1 MALPGPATEKP
12 DAATQ
17 RIDLGTKF
25 RSITGQR
32 NKIAQCLIPE
42 APMTQPQKDKPWLFR
57 TYAGHSTAAASNA
70 LYRNNLSKGQTGLSV
85 AFDLPTQ
92 TGYDSD
98 HILARGEVGKVGVP
112 ISHLGDMRTLFSDIP
127 LEQMNTSMTIN
138 ATAPWLLAL
147 YIAVAE
153 EQGADVSRLQGT
165 VQNDLMKEYLSRGTY
180 ICPPQPSLRMI
191 ADVAEY
197 CYANVPKW
205 NPMNVCSYHLQEA
218 GATPEQEL
226 AYALATAIAVLDQ
239 LKPRVPAADFPAMCG
254 RISFFVNA
262 GIRFVTEMCKMR
274 AFVDLWDEILSQRY
288 GVEDSKFR
296 RFRYGVQVNSL
307 GLTEQQPENNVY
319 RILIEMLAV
328 TLSKNARARAV
339 QLPAWNEA
347 LGLPRPWD
355 QQWSLRMQ
363 QIMAYET
370 DLLEYGDL
378 FDGNPAVAAKV
389 EALKEGARHELA
401 TLDAMG
407 GAVQAIDYMKSR
419 LVDSNAER
427 LNRIERNETV
437 VVGVNR
443 WQQGEASPLTA
454 GDGGIMV
461 VDPAVEAEQI
471 ARLTDWRTQR
481 DQNAVAQ
488 ALAALRQ
495 AAQEGRNIMP
505 ASIQAA
511 RAGVTTGE
519 WAAEMRTVHGE
530 YRGPTGV
537 SKSVSNKTEGLED
550 LRAAVDTVSD
560 KLGRRLK
567 FLVGKPGLDG
577 HSNGAEQIAFRAR
590 DCGMDITYEGIRLT
604 PEEIVARA
612 QAEGAHVVGLS
623 ILSGSHMP
631 LMEDLMQKM
640 QAAGLA
646 HIPVVVGGIIPD
658 DDAQRLRDMGV
669 ARVYTPKDFEL
680 NTIMMDIVTLAYPK
694 DIAAE

>member
-1 MALPGPATEKP
+1 
-12 DAATQ
+12 
-17 RIDLGTKF
+17 
-25 RSITGQR
+25 
-32 NKIAQCLIPE
+32 
-42 APMTQPQKDKPWLFR
+42 MTQPQKDKPWLFR
-57 TYAGHSTAAASNA
+57 TYAGHSTATASNA

-288 GVEDSKFR
+288 GVEDPKFR

-519 WAAEMRTVHGE
+519 WAAEMRAVHGE

-680 NTIMMDIVTLAYPK
+680 NTIMMDIVTLADPK